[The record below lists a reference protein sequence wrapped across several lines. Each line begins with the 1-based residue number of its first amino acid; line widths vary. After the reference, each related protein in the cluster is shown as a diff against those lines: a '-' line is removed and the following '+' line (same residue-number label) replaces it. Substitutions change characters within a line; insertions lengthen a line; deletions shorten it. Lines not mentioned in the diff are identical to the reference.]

1 MFLRKIL
8 LQVFVATT
16 LKWHGNSLPQ
26 RANNA
31 FDVNYLSISLVEQH
45 FVLIYGKVVCA
56 GKCHSSLLAKV
67 SHDEAKMRNHERP
80 LLAEK
85 CHSTVLLKKEW
96 QI

>member
-1 MFLRKIL
+1 MFLSKIL
-8 LQVFVATT
+8 LQFFVATP

-45 FVLIYGKVVCA
+45 IVLIYEKGVWA
-56 GKCHSSLLAKV
+56 GKCHS
-67 SHDEAKMRNHERP
+67 N
-80 LLAEK
+80 
-85 CHSTVLLKKEW
+85 VLVKKEW

>member
-8 LQVFVATT
+8 LQFFVATT
-16 LKWHGNSLPQ
+16 FKWHGKSLPQ

-45 FVLIYGKVVCA
+45 FVLIYGKGVWA
-56 GKCHSSLLAKV
+56 GKCHSNV
-67 SHDEAKMRNHERP
+67 S
-80 LLAEK
+80 
-85 CHSTVLLKKEW
+85 VKKEW